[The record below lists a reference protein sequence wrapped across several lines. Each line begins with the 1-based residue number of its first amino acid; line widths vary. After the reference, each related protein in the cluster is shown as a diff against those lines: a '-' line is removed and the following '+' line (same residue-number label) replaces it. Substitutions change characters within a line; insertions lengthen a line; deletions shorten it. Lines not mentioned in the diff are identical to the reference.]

1 MEPVPGQFAAIF
13 KDGFLGDEPVGSSHL
28 VQHICHPVLNSS
40 LRRHWLSEL
49 HDFCFAAEHG
59 TGQHF
64 LPGSFFKTQLSDVVE
79 HLKQTSQ
86 EVIHVKCYEHHWCHL
101 FHIRTFAENVVYLC
115 VSVSPVRLPIRLS
128 VPLVGPSRLKLK
140 TILWYK

>member
-28 VQHICHPVLNSS
+28 VQHICHPVLHSS
-40 LRRHWLSEL
+40 LGGHWLSEF
-49 HDFCFAAEHG
+49 HDFCFATEHS

-64 LPGSFFKTQLSDVVE
+64 LSGPFFKTQLGNVVE

-86 EVIHVKCYEHHWCHL
+86 EVTNVKCYEHHWCHY
-101 FHIRTFAENVVYLC
+101 FISERTFAENVVYLYVC
-115 VSVSPVRLPIRLS
+115 LFCLSVYPFVYLSVRLSLSVALS
-128 VPLVGPSRLKLK
+128 VP
-140 TILWYK
+140 